1 MFTTG
6 SKLFFGAST
15 LALVSAIV
23 YAACT
28 SGPLSS
34 AGTVGL
40 LSASLVF
47 ALLGGV
53 NYANRDCNVSAM
65 DPAAGDAAASK
76 APAANSMWPAVAA
89 LAVAGL
95 AVGAVSRPAVFKV
108 AVVLVL
114 VGVAEWA
121 ALSGRTK
128 AARSGSRVMP
138 LEIPILVVALVAAV
152 IYAL

>member
-28 SGPLSS
+28 AGPLSS
-34 AGTVGL
+34 AGTLGL
-40 LSASLVF
+40 LSAALVF

-53 NYANRDCNVSAM
+53 NYANRDCNVSGM
-65 DPAAGDAAASK
+65 DPAAADAPASRG
-76 APAANSMWPAVAA
+76 PAANSMWPAVAA
-89 LAVAGL
+89 LAIAGL

-108 AVVLVL
+108 AVVLAL

-121 ALSGRTK
+121 ALSGRAR
-128 AARSGSRVMP
+128 AARPSSRLMP
-138 LEIPILVVALVAAV
+138 LEIPVLVVALVAAV
-152 IYAL
+152 VYAL